1 MSRETEWI
9 VFEKAIEVTASAVRG
24 TMGAQGSQPAGYVG
38 DVFREIH
45 RALRE
50 ASAEMPD
57 RIGTT
62 GFAAQG

>member
-24 TMGAQGSQPAGYVG
+24 TMGAQGSQPASYVG
-38 DVFREIH
+38 EVFREIH

>member
-24 TMGAQGSQPAGYVG
+24 TMGAQGSQPASYVG

-45 RALRE
+45 KALKE

-57 RIGTT
+57 KIGTT

>member
-1 MSRETEWI
+1 MSRETGWI
-9 VFEKAIEVTASAVRG
+9 VFEKAIEITASAVRG
-24 TMGAQGSQPAGYVG
+24 TMGAQGSQPASYVG

-45 RALRE
+45 RALKD

>member
-24 TMGAQGSQPAGYVG
+24 TMGAAGSQPASYVG
-38 DVFREIH
+38 EVFREIH

>member
-24 TMGAQGSQPAGYVG
+24 TMGAQGSQPASYVG
-38 DVFREIH
+38 EVFREIH
-45 RALRE
+45 AALRE

>member
-1 MSRETEWI
+1 
-9 VFEKAIEVTASAVRG
+9 
-24 TMGAQGSQPAGYVG
+24 MGAQGSQPAGYVG

-45 RALRE
+45 RALKE